1 MTAQLA
7 LTEMKANVDRPV
19 AAVQI
24 AKDLRLPSLVW
35 IIQAP
40 AMDPGHPATAVLAR
54 PDHMLDL
61 QEYKTYS
68 LNACFMASSP
78 SPDALL
84 SKTAGSQTLN
94 MVYAKVS
101 AIYYDYDTHQMTLM
115 PR

>member
-7 LTEMKANVDRPV
+7 LTEMKANVDSPV

-24 AKDLRLPSLVW
+24 AKDLRLPNLVW

-40 AMDPGHPATAVLAR
+40 AIDPGHPATAESAQSE
-54 PDHMLDL
+54 HILDS

-68 LNACFMASSP
+68 LSACLMASSP

-94 MVYAKVS
+94 MV
-101 AIYYDYDTHQMTLM
+101 
-115 PR
+115 